1 MTLVE
6 ARDAHMISFVMAI
19 AESGTLEDLSVNCHR
34 AAAELIHAPV
44 LGLYLI
50 RDRTP
55 HLLYSHNAPRGFL
68 NEYHRELAQ
77 HDPMIEM
84 IMERRR
90 AAAGSTLFPSRRWNV
105 QIMGELLRRWGFRD
119 NMCGP
124 VFVGSQLAGLIY
136 IADVAETMPDPERTQ
151 RLDFICR
158 SASIA
163 LRQIAAM
170 PDTGDESADRRAF
183 GDGKNGS
190 ENLPPRLSQVVALVC
205 EGRTNKEIA
214 RSMAISH
221 HTVKEHVAALCA
233 RFNVQNRTE
242 LATAML
248 RRSEKKAKDLP
259 RKIASPYRSFQS
271 PGAGTEYF

>member
-1 MTLVE
+1 MTSVD
-6 ARDAHMISFVMAI
+6 ARDAHMISFVMAV
-19 AESGTLEDLSVNCHR
+19 AESSTLEDLSVNCHR

-50 RDRTP
+50 RDHTP

-105 QIMGELLRRWGFRD
+105 QIMGDLLRRWGFRD

-136 IADVAETMPDPERTQ
+136 VADVAETMPDPERTQ

-170 PDTGDESADRRAF
+170 PGSDDGNADRRTF
-183 GDGKNGS
+183 DDGKNAA
-190 ENLPPRLSQVVALVC
+190 EELPPRLSQVAALVC
-205 EGRTNKEIA
+205 QGRTNKEIA
-214 RSMAISH
+214 RNMAISH

-248 RRSEKKAKDLP
+248 RRSERKTKHLP
-259 RKIASPYRSFQS
+259 GRIANPYRSFQS

>member
-1 MTLVE
+1 MTLID
-6 ARDAHMISFVMAI
+6 APDAHMISFVMAI
-19 AESGTLEDLSVNCHR
+19 AESSTLEDLSVNCYR

-50 RDRTP
+50 RDCTP

-105 QIMGELLRRWGFRD
+105 QIMGDLLRRWGFRD

-163 LRQIAAM
+163 LRQIATM
-170 PDTGDESADRRAF
+170 PGTGDDNADQSIF
-183 GDGKNGS
+183 DDGKNALGD
-190 ENLPPRLSQVVALVC
+190 LPPRLSQVAALVC
-205 EGRTNKEIA
+205 QGRTNKEIA
-214 RSMAISH
+214 RNMAISH

-233 RFNVQNRTE
+233 RFSVQNRTE

-248 RRSEKKAKDLP
+248 RRSERKAKDLP
-259 RKIASPYRSFQS
+259 GRIANPYRSFQS
-271 PGAGTEYF
+271 PEAGPEYF

>member
-1 MTLVE
+1 MTLID
-6 ARDAHMISFVMAI
+6 APNAHMISFVMAI
-19 AESGTLEDLSVNCHR
+19 AESNTLEDLSANCHR

-50 RDRTP
+50 RDRSP

-68 NEYHRELAQ
+68 NEYHQELAQ

-90 AAAGSTLFPSRRWNV
+90 PAAGSALFPSRRWNV
-105 QIMGELLRRWGFRD
+105 QIMGDLLRRWGFRD

-124 VFVGSQLAGLIY
+124 VFVDQQLAGLIY
-136 IADVAETMPDPERTQ
+136 TADVEETRPDPERTQ

-163 LRQIAAM
+163 LRQIAAA
-170 PDTGDESADRRAF
+170 PGAGDMERGRGVS
-183 GDGKNGS
+183 DGTPGRS
-190 ENLPPRLSQVVALVC
+190 DELPPRLSQVAALVC
-205 EGRTNKEIA
+205 TGRTNKEIA
-214 RSMAISH
+214 RNMEISH
-221 HTVKEHVAALCA
+221 HTVKEHVAALCL

-242 LATAML
+242 LAAAML
-248 RRSEKKAKDLP
+248 ARAQRQAKDLP
-259 RKIASPYRSFQS
+259 ARVANAYRSFQS
-271 PGAGTEYF
+271 LEVGTEYF